1 MERKMRERRRMN
13 RMRLKKEELLR
24 LKVLKQM
31 QMIRKI

>member
-1 MERKMRERRRMN
+1 MRERRRMN
-13 RMRLKKEELLR
+13 RMRLKKERLHR

>member
-1 MERKMRERRRMN
+1 MRERRRMN
-13 RMRLKKEELLR
+13 RMRLKRERLLR

>member
-1 MERKMRERRRMN
+1 MRERRRMN
-13 RMRLKKEELLR
+13 RMRLKKERLLR